1 MTTNHQTARRG
12 PLAQA
17 RLDLANAEA
26 RADKFKREAMRLR
39 SAIRAHRD
47 MTHDNFGRADATLW
61 AAIEPGAAKR
71 GRVGAVS

>member
-26 RADKFKREAMRLR
+26 RADRFKREAMRLR
-39 SAIRAHRD
+39 AAIIAHRD
-47 MTHDNFGRADATLW
+47 LTHDNFGGADRTLW
-61 AAIEPGAAKR
+61 TAVEPGRKAR
-71 GRVGAVS
+71 S